1 MRLSLLIKI
10 FAKLLVIIILEVEPY
25 HKSDEEEDL
34 CSKNNDILVL
44 LHNLRRQSKDDL
56 YFIWSERFGCNYCN
70 DCNIIGCPRHY
81 DTYMI
86 NAKGSRCK

>member
-1 MRLSLLIKI
+1 
-10 FAKLLVIIILEVEPY
+10 VIIILEVEPY
-25 HKSDEEEDL
+25 LKSDEEDL

-44 LHNLRRQSKDDL
+44 LHNLRRQSKDAW

-70 DCNIIGCPRHY
+70 YCNIIGCPRHY
-81 DTYMI
+81 DTNMI